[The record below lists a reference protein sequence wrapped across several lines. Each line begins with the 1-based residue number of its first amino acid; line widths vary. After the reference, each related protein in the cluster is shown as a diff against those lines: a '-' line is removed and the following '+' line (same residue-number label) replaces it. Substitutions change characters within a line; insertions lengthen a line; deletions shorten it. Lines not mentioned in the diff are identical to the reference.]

1 MNYFENNKIN
11 KIILFGASAI
21 STTIMGILNDK
32 QKEKIVLF
40 VDNDLEKQGK
50 YLSGSKFQIKSPKE
64 IKKTNF
70 DIIFLTTHFF
80 VKEIK
85 KDLNDMGVPNY
96 KIKNI

>member
-1 MNYFENNKIN
+1 MATTLIGILNKKQRD
-11 KIILFGASAI
+11 KIIL
-21 STTIMGILNDK
+21 
-32 QKEKIVLF
+32 V